1 MYKYAFTLFL
11 IYSFDNDDM
20 KSSKRPVVLLS
31 LIFLLKCFSTLFFI
45 IMAIGIGI
53 SISISISIS
62 IRIRISIR
70 IGNHRVLSVVQ
81 YCGLASVETAEADK
95 LTVCLKF
102 EVSI

>member
-1 MYKYAFTLFL
+1 
-11 IYSFDNDDM
+11 
-20 KSSKRPVVLLS
+20 
-31 LIFLLKCFSTLFFI
+31 
-45 IMAIGIGI
+45 MAIGIGI
-53 SISISISIS
+53 GIGIGISISISIS

-81 YCGLASVETAEADK
+81 CCGLASVETAEADK